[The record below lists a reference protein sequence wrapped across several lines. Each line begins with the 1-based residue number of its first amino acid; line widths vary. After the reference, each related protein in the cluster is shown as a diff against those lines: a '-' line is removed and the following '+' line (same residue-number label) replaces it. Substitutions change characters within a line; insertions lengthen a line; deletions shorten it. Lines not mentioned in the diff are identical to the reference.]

1 MSDNIPVLGKYTL
14 KYLNVKSHDECNFHI
29 IERRKSYM
37 PYFLAKKH
45 FTLILYMACSN
56 PEISHFPKDPW
67 LPVMGKFIGDKDE
80 AVRSALCNWCVFA
93 SKFFQWLVVGNINM
107 HIHRY
112 IYMHICIDVHFFLLS
127 WLCQETC
134 GILLP

>member
-1 MSDNIPVLGKYTL
+1 
-14 KYLNVKSHDECNFHI
+14 
-29 IERRKSYM
+29 
-37 PYFLAKKH
+37 
-45 FTLILYMACSN
+45 
-56 PEISHFPKDPW
+56 
-67 LPVMGKFIGDKDE
+67 MGKFIGDKDE
-80 AVRSALCNWCVFA
+80 ALRPALCIWCVFA

-127 WLCQETC
+127 WLYQETC